1 MRRAGLE
8 ARGPMTLASPSYAV
22 PCSPSHEAS
31 RPRPVHPLHPDRR
44 ADRGQQPPAS
54 AACPVAAAASRRHAG
69 LSPGDRHAA
78 GGRAGR
84 PGHGLVGRPSPSE
97 ARPRSE
103 RRGRPAGARGPAP
116 ARLRSVDGCCAGE
129 RARATRSEGD
139 RAAGGSG
146 LGRTLHTVRHA
157 RPLLVKILSA
167 AEVDAALD
175 DLALIDRLD
184 GLFRAG
190 CERPVRHHHS
200 IAQPTGPGSADA
212 MLLLMPAWTR
222 GPKSHLGI
230 KVVTVFPDNGRR
242 SLPSIYGQY
251 LLLDGTTGQTLALL
265 DGTMLTKRRT
275 ACASGLASRYLSRPD
290 SSRLLMI
297 GTGALAPQLIRV
309 HAKVRPIEE
318 VAIWGRRPDQAATL
332 ARDLSASLPQAL
344 ARPIAVRAVAD
355 RRQAVGEAD
364 IISCATLSSTP
375 LVEGAWL
382 CPGQHVDLVGAYT
395 PKMRESDDEAVRRGA
410 GRV

>member
-1 MRRAGLE
+1 
-8 ARGPMTLASPSYAV
+8 
-22 PCSPSHEAS
+22 
-31 RPRPVHPLHPDRR
+31 
-44 ADRGQQPPAS
+44 
-54 AACPVAAAASRRHAG
+54 
-69 LSPGDRHAA
+69 
-78 GGRAGR
+78 
-84 PGHGLVGRPSPSE
+84 
-97 ARPRSE
+97 
-103 RRGRPAGARGPAP
+103 
-116 ARLRSVDGCCAGE
+116 
-129 RARATRSEGD
+129 
-139 RAAGGSG
+139 
-146 LGRTLHTVRHA
+146 
-157 RPLLVKILSA
+157 VKILSA

-184 GLFRAG
+184 ALFRAG
-190 CERPVRHHHS
+190 CEMPVRHHHS

-222 GPKSHLGI
+222 GPESHLGI

-251 LLLDGTTGQTLALL
+251 LLLDGTTGQTVAML

-290 SSRLLMI
+290 ARRLVMI

-332 ARDLSASLPQAL
+332 ARELSASLPQAL

-382 CPGQHVDLVGAYT
+382 RAGQHVDLVGAYT
-395 PKMRESDDEAVRRGA
+395 PKMRESDDEAVRRARVYVDTRAGA
-410 GRV
+410 LKEGGDIVQPLANGTIAETDVIADLYELSRAQRPGRAVGDATSITLFKSVGAALEDLAAAELAVSG

>member
-1 MRRAGLE
+1 
-8 ARGPMTLASPSYAV
+8 
-22 PCSPSHEAS
+22 
-31 RPRPVHPLHPDRR
+31 
-44 ADRGQQPPAS
+44 
-54 AACPVAAAASRRHAG
+54 
-69 LSPGDRHAA
+69 
-78 GGRAGR
+78 
-84 PGHGLVGRPSPSE
+84 
-97 ARPRSE
+97 
-103 RRGRPAGARGPAP
+103 
-116 ARLRSVDGCCAGE
+116 
-129 RARATRSEGD
+129 
-139 RAAGGSG
+139 
-146 LGRTLHTVRHA
+146 
-157 RPLLVKILSA
+157 VKILSA

-190 CERPVRHHHS
+190 CEMPVRHHHK
-200 IAQPTGPGSADA
+200 IAEPVGPGSAGA

-251 LLLDGTTGQTLALL
+251 LLLDGMTGQTVAIL

-290 SSRLLMI
+290 ARRLVMI

-318 VAIWGRRPDQAATL
+318 VAIWGRRPDQAARL
-332 ARDLSASLPQAL
+332 ARELSASLPLAL

-355 RRQAVGEAD
+355 RRLAVGEAD

-375 LVEGAWL
+375 LVDGAGL
-382 CPGQHVDLVGAYT
+382 RPGQHVDLVGAYT
-395 PKMRESDDEAVRRGA
+395 PKMRESDDEAVRRARVYVDTRAGA
-410 GRV
+410 FKEGGDIVQPLASGTIAETDVIADLYELARAQRAGLTPGDATSITLFKSVGAALEDLAAAELAVTAR